1 MGKHKISITSF
12 VDVDVVKAQSEE
24 DLFSG
29 LEEDSDE
36 PESYTE
42 LPKRH
47 QKQTAAAT
55 TSQAE
60 EWGRLRTSSR
70 GSSGGRQRRPSA
82 DVQTR
87 EDVSEFVDS
96 ATKDSGYRRVQENS
110 YDGMREEG
118 AVFGAGDNS
127 NIQRKSN
134 QNNDDDSATTLSQD
148 ESTISGD
155 TRSTI
160 EEPQSVKVDLLCSD
174 QTASLVKIVEMSK
187 DVNNF
192 LAEELEVDNF
202 SQDISALKQEVVQNS
217 MEHISNIDV
226 AAMFAQFGADSN
238 NAAQTKELEKAPSD
252 ALCDEKESEEKKEDY
267 SLPPPELP
275 PSPPE
280 QRPGPKKASSIASYL
295 SEVAG
300 DEGMEIPYLSCGDI
314 LQKPDPPED
323 SKKPAFL
330 ARLLPGSSQ
339 TKIKDTSEWCPDVS
353 FPDTVFPHDSFPAA
367 AFAETD
373 AASTASLSLSVLRVK
388 LDDGDMVSVSADTVA
403 KLQNCEWV

>member
-29 LEEDSDE
+29 LEEGSDE

-42 LPKRH
+42 LPKR
-47 QKQTAAAT
+47 QQRQTAAAT

-60 EWGRLRTSSR
+60 EWGRQRTSSG

-96 ATKDSGYRRVQENS
+96 ATKDSGNRRVEENS
-110 YDGMREEG
+110 YAGMREEG
-118 AVFGAGDNS
+118 AVFGAGD
-127 NIQRKSN
+127 
-134 QNNDDDSATTLSQD
+134 DDDSATTLSQD

-187 DVNNF
+187 DVNSF

-267 SLPPPELP
+267 SSPPPKLP

-330 ARLLPGSSQ
+330 ARLLQGSSQ
-339 TKIKDTSEWCPDVS
+339 RKIKDTSEWCPDVS
-353 FPDTVFPHDSFPAA
+353 FPDTVFPHEGFPAP

-373 AASTASLSLSVLRVK
+373 ASSTASLSLSVLRVK